1 MHNPNN
7 GKRCHTMIESQTPN
21 VEDRKY
27 INVIP
32 SNKEEPPSKT
42 AKENTVCHSDI
53 RVMTVDVALHN
64 SY

>member
-1 MHNPNN
+1 
-7 GKRCHTMIESQTPN
+7 MIESQTPN

-27 INVIP
+27 INVIH

-53 RVMTVDVALHN
+53 RVMTIDVALHN